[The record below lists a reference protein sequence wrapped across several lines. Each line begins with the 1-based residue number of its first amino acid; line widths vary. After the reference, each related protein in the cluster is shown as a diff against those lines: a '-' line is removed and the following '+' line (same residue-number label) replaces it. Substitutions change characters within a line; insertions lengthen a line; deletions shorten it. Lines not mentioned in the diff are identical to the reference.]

1 MFKITLSKLSQH
13 SIIKFCETGKLS
25 MSQNNPRGYVGD
37 PQDIES
43 KDKPDHSL
51 ISAGHHS
58 GDVVGGHLEIPR

>member
-1 MFKITLSKLSQH
+1 
-13 SIIKFCETGKLS
+13 
-25 MSQNNPRGYVGD
+25 MSQYNPRGYVGD